1 VLCSIYQLIRQVSEQ
16 IIILML
22 LADLVLIIH
31 FLYVLFVVGSLPVIW
46 LGAWL
51 KLSFVRNRWFR
62 YAHLAAILFVV
73 VESFLGV
80 VCPLTAWEN
89 SLRQAEMDGGFIQ
102 RWLHEIMFY
111 NVPESVLTVVYVLF
125 AGLVAATFKWV
136 PPKAGGNRRSLS

>member
-1 VLCSIYQLIRQVSEQ
+1 MLCSIYQRIRQVSEQ
-16 IIILML
+16 LINHML

-51 KLSFVRNRWFR
+51 KLPFVRNRWFR

-89 SLRQAEMDGGFIQ
+89 SLRQAEMDGSFIQ
-102 RWLHEIMFY
+102 RWIHEIMFY
-111 NVPESVLTVVYVLF
+111 NVPESVLTIMYVLF
-125 AGLVAATFKWV
+125 AGLVAVTFKWV
-136 PPKAGGNRRSLS
+136 PPKAGENRRSLS